1 MENEFGFNAYEEQ
14 DGQDNQMSDFESLM
28 AERIQSNFAA
38 ESGSLSA
45 TEERLQEMNKRLPDW
60 SLEPPYSFLK

>member
-1 MENEFGFNAYEEQ
+1 MDNEFNFNEFEEQ
-14 DGQDNQMSDFESLM
+14 NDQMTDFESLM

-38 ESGSLSA
+38 GTENLSV
-45 TEERLQEMNKRLPDW
+45 TNERLQEMNKKLPDW